1 MLRVDEIRD
10 FDVLKQVAL
19 LLESAVPRLQN
30 EVNRLRLENAQLKG
44 LAAPVSQM
52 GLLEEELAKLK
63 AMHFGPS
70 SEKRPKQEDTDSD
83 MSPED
88 SQDGQAAKRTGHG
101 PTEQPNL
108 PIETTVW
115 DITEEEKQQI
125 CSECGKPLAPKAGL
139 VQESEMVTVV
149 GVGFKLETV
158 VQRIY
163 GCDCPDKLVTAQG
176 PERAVPGGRYSLEF
190 GVFVAEQKYLDH
202 LPLARIQR
210 MMERKGLKIT
220 RSALFDQ
227 IFGVSDLL
235 KPTWEALH
243 QYTLDA
249 DWVHCDE
256 TRWPM
261 LDGKGPSK
269 WWVWCAAST
278 DSVFYTIQ
286 RRRNAKAARELLGE
300 FSGVMI
306 SDGYTAYDSF
316 LKDLPPGRVVHAHCW
331 AHVRRKFLEAE
342 DAWPDQAEK
351 PLRWISTLFE
361 IERKIPKLSPNADL
375 AERRRVLAARL
386 TTREQKSRPVID
398 ELRQWAYDTLPTVLP
413 SSGIG
418 KAINYML
425 KLWAGLTVFLT
436 DPRAPIDNN
445 HAEREIRG
453 VVIGR
458 KNHYGS
464 ESKRGCEVAAIFYTL
479 FESAKLAGVDPA
491 AYVLEAAR
499 RAARN
504 PGTVTLPQDMIA

>member
-1 MLRVDEIRD
+1 MLRVDDIRD
-10 FDVLKQVAL
+10 FEVLKQAAL
-19 LLESAVPRLQN
+19 LLESAVPKLQN
-30 EVNRLRLENAQLKG
+30 EVDRLRLEIAQLKG
-44 LAAPVSQM
+44 LAAPVTQM
-52 GLLEEELAKLK
+52 NLLQEELAKLK
-63 AMHFGPS
+63 ATHFGSS
-70 SEKRPKQEDTDSD
+70 SEKRPRPKDADSD

-88 SQDGQAAKRTGHG
+88 AQAAKKTGHG

-108 PIETTVW
+108 PIETTIW
-115 DITEEEKQQI
+115 DITEEEKQQL
-125 CSECGKPLAPKAGL
+125 CEECGKPLLEKTGL
-139 VQESEMVTVV
+139 VQESEMITVV
-149 GVGFKLETV
+149 GVEFKLETV
-158 VQRIY
+158 IQKIY
-163 GCDCPDKLVTAQG
+163 GCGCPDKLVTAPG
-176 PERAVPGGRYSLEF
+176 PERAIPGGRYSLEF
-190 GVFVAEQKYLDH
+190 GVFAAEQKYLDH
-202 LPLARIQR
+202 MPLARMQR
-210 MMERKGLKIT
+210 MMGRKGLKIE
-220 RSALFDQ
+220 RSTIFDQ
-227 IFGVSDLL
+227 IFGVSNLL

-261 LDGKGPSK
+261 LDSKGAAK
-269 WWVWCAAST
+269 WWVWCVAST

-286 RRRNAKAARELLGE
+286 RRRNAKAAKELLGN
-300 FSGVMI
+300 FNGLMI

-316 LKDLPPGRVVHAHCW
+316 LKDIPAGQVIHAHCW

-342 DAWPDQAEK
+342 QSYPDQTET
-351 PLRWISTLFE
+351 PLRCINALFS

-375 AERRRVLAARL
+375 EERQRVLAARL
-386 TTREQKSRPVID
+386 LARSQESRPVID

-418 KAINYML
+418 KAINYMM

-464 ESKRGCEVAAIFYTL
+464 KSKRGCEVAAIFYTL

-499 RAARN
+499 RAIRN
-504 PGTVTLPQDMIA
+504 PGTVTLPQDLIT